1 MAQDSDWPTAK
12 KAVCQIGI
20 IVRDIEKASKA
31 WAKLLEVKVP
41 RHILTEPAEEA
52 HTCLRG
58 QSTDG
63 RAKIALFQMENLWLE
78 LIEPVSGPSAWQEF
92 LDTNGPGVH
101 HIAFE
106 VKNMDDQIAVF
117 EGKGLS
123 LLQRGQFPGGC
134 YAYLD
139 TAAEL
144 GTTVELLENY

>member
-1 MAQDSDWPTAK
+1 MAQDSNWPTVK

-20 IVRDIEKASKA
+20 IVRNIEKASEA
-31 WAKLLEVKVP
+31 WAKLLEVKTP
-41 RHILTEPAEEA
+41 QYILTEPVEEA
-52 HTCLRG
+52 HTCYRG
-58 QSTDG
+58 KPTEG
-63 RAKIALFQMENLWLE
+63 RAKIALFQMDNLWLE
-78 LIEPVSGPSAWQEF
+78 LIEPVSGPSAWQDF
-92 LDTNGPGVH
+92 LESNGPGVH

-139 TAAEL
+139 TEAKL
-144 GTTVELLENY
+144 GMFLELLENY